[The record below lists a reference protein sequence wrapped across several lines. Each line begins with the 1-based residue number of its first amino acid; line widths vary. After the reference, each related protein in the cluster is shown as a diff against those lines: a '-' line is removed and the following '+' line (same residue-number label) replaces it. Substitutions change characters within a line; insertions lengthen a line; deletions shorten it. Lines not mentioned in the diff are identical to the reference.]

1 MNIYD
6 IAGEAG
12 VSIAT
17 VSRVINGKRAVSAAT
32 RQKVEEV
39 LTRHHYVPDQIA
51 RGLVTKSTRTIA
63 VMTIDIRDIY
73 YANVAYTIE
82 QELSHRS
89 YSAILCNTGND
100 IQNKME
106 YIRNVLRQKVE
117 AIVFVGSVFRD
128 GVMDEAIR
136 NVAARIPVVM
146 VNGFVEADNIY
157 SVICDD
163 RLGVVRAVEYLA
175 QKGRRRIAYL
185 KSADTFSARS
195 KAHGFCQAVKSP
207 RERMIEVERSIRGGY
222 TGAGKF
228 LQWDALPDAV
238 ICDDDITAVGVLKCL
253 SARGVAVPGDI
264 SVVGFNNSLLA
275 ECCTP
280 SLTSVDSLMVEMGR
294 TAVATL
300 LEVLAG
306 KKPQPR
312 ITFAP
317 DIRLRESS

>member
-6 IAGEAG
+6 IANEAG

-17 VSRVINGKRAVSAAT
+17 VSRVINGKRAVSPVT
-32 RQKVEEV
+32 RQRVEAV
-39 LTRHHYVPDQIA
+39 LARHHYVPDQIA
-51 RGLVTKSTRTIA
+51 RGLVTKSTRTVA

-82 QELSHRS
+82 QELSRRS
-89 YSAILCNTGND
+89 YSALLCNTGDD
-100 IQNKME
+100 IQSKMD
-106 YIRNVLRQKVE
+106 YIRHVLRHKVE
-117 AIVFVGSVFRD
+117 AVVFVGSVFRD
-128 GVMDEAIR
+128 GVMDEAIC

-163 RLGVVRAVEYLA
+163 RLGVIRGVEYLA
-175 QKGRRRIAYL
+175 GKGRRRLAYL

-195 KAHGFCQAVKSP
+195 KARGFCQMVKSP
-207 RERMIEVERSIRGGY
+207 LEHMIDVERSIQGGY
-222 TGAGKF
+222 TGAEKF
-228 LQWDALPDAV
+228 LGWKERPDAV
-238 ICDDDITAVGVLKCL
+238 FCDDDITAVGVLKCL
-253 SARGVAVPGDI
+253 RKHGIAVPGDI

-280 SLTSVDSLMVEMGR
+280 ALTSVDSLMVDMGR

-300 LEVLAG
+300 LEVLEG
-306 KKPQPR
+306 KSPGHR
-312 ITFAP
+312 IMFTP

>member
-6 IAGEAG
+6 IANEAG

-17 VSRVINGKRAVSAAT
+17 VSRVINGKRAVSQAT

-39 LTRHHYVPDQIA
+39 LARHHYVPDQIA
-51 RGLVTKSTRTIA
+51 RGLVTKSTRTVA

-82 QELSHRS
+82 QELSRRS
-89 YSAILCNTGND
+89 YSALLCNTGD
-100 IQNKME
+100 EIQNKME

-146 VNGFVEADNIY
+146 VNGFVEADNVY

-163 RLGVVRAVEYLA
+163 RLGVVRAVHYLT
-175 QKGRRRIAYL
+175 GRGRSRLAYL

-195 KAHGFCQAVKSP
+195 KARGFCEAVNAP
-207 RERMIEVERSIRGGY
+207 LGRMVTVSRSIRGGY
-222 TGAGKF
+222 EGAET
-228 LQWDALPDAV
+228 LLAWAERPDAV

-253 SARGVAVPGDI
+253 AAHGVAVPGEI
-264 SVVGFNNSLLA
+264 SVVGFNNSVLA
-275 ECCTP
+275 ETSTP
-280 SLTSVDSLMVEMGR
+280 ALTSVDSLMIEMGR

-300 LEVLAG
+300 LQVLDG
-306 KKPQPR
+306 KTPRRR